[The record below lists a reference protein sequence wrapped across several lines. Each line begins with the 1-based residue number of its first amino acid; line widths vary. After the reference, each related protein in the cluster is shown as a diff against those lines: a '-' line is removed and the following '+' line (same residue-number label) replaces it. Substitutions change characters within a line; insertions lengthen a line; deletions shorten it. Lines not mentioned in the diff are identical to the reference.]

1 MLQYKEQVQ
10 QLDCGLAVVQ
20 MIHYYFYDEWISIAL
35 LKSNV
40 NYSAEGINILELTNL
55 SEKFGFLIESYQGS
69 FEQLTQINL
78 NQPIIS
84 LIRNESFLHYIVI
97 DKIKNDYVIYYDP
110 ISGRKKVSWND
121 FKKIYTGI
129 IITATKTSYQSSK
142 ENQIIKLFQLDFI
155 KESIWLSVVSIII
168 VALSFV
174 ATFYF
179 KIVLDQIIPSQLK
192 EQFIWITF
200 FFILVFV
207 IKMLMSLTKKWFIH
221 HIELKY
227 NAIFIQ
233 KYLDKINNVK
243 WLKINQFNE
252 SMHLKNIDLL
262 TKVISF
268 KANYL
273 FTSISQGFC
282 LIFATAI
289 LLSLDSTIFF
299 ITLISSCLIIGTTI
313 LFQNHFKHLEKI
325 AIENSINFQKSFLNI
340 IASIDQYKIN
350 SIRHFLKNN
359 FDEKLLKSIEI
370 SNKNFN
376 YQSVYS
382 FIISS
387 IENIIPFVIVI
398 ISILQIWEN
407 HLSVGQ
413 LILFMSIFN
422 FFIDPMK
429 MFTSMLIEIPIN
441 KQYIDNLNAFFL
453 SEEENKNL
461 EGNQIDKI
469 KEIKIEKIN
478 FSFVEGKPILKI
490 PELLID
496 QNYHLVGQNGSGKS
510 TLLKMIATLI
520 NVDGLS
526 FNGKLIDFYNLEN
539 LRNQICYIAN
549 DEYIPSCTVYQ
560 YLTNNIKNKT
570 DIFLESVE
578 QYKLLDLFEK
588 MNLQLSDHL
597 DSNAKNLSAGQKQF
611 LLLMKLFSGNYSLVL
626 LDEAFENL
634 DFNILEDLQ
643 KILKK
648 RLQNNLVLEISHR
661 KNYLFDA
668 KELDCE
674 QFK

>member
-69 FEQLTQINL
+69 FEQLSQINL

-110 ISGRKKVSWND
+110 VSGRKKVSWSD
-121 FKKIYTGI
+121 FEEIYTGI
-129 IITATKTSYQSSK
+129 IITATKTSYQRSK

-168 VALSFV
+168 VMLSFV

-252 SMHLKNIDLL
+252 SIHLKNIDLL

-282 LIFATAI
+282 LLFATAI

-325 AIENSINFQKSFLNI
+325 SIENSINFQKSFLNI

-382 FIISS
+382 FIITS

-407 HLSVGQ
+407 HLSIGQ

-441 KQYIDNLNAFFL
+441 KQYIDNLNSFFL

-478 FSFVEGKPILKI
+478 FAFVEGKPILKI

-496 QNYHLVGQNGSGKS
+496 QNYHLIGQNGSGKS

-611 LLLMKLFSGNYSLVL
+611 LLLMKLFSGNYSLIL

-643 KILKK
+643 TVLKK
-648 RLQNNLVLEISHR
+648 RLENNLVLEISHR

>member
-20 MIHYYFYDEWISIAL
+20 MIHHYFYDNWISISL
-35 LKSNV
+35 LKANV
-40 NYSAEGINILELTNL
+40 NYSSEGINLLELTNL

-69 FEQLTQINL
+69 FKQLTKINL

-84 LIRNESFLHYIVI
+84 LIRNDVFLHYIVI
-97 DKIKNDYVIYYDP
+97 DKIKNNYVIYYDP
-110 ISGRKKVSWND
+110 VSGRKKVSWDD
-121 FKKIYTGI
+121 FEKIYTGI
-129 IITATKTSYQSSK
+129 IITATKTSYKNSK
-142 ENQIIKLFQLDFI
+142 ENQTIKLFQLDFI

-168 VALSFV
+168 VVLSFV

-179 KIVLDQIIPSQLK
+179 KIILDQIIPSQLK
-192 EQFIWITF
+192 DQFIWITF
-200 FFILVFV
+200 FFILVFI
-207 IKMLMSLTKKWFIH
+207 IKTLMSLTKKWFIH

-233 KYLDKINNVK
+233 KYLDKINSVK

-262 TKVISF
+262 VKVVNF

-325 AIENSINFQKSFLNI
+325 AIENSVNFQKSFLNI

-350 SIRHFLKNN
+350 SIKHFLKNN
-359 FDEKLLKSIEI
+359 FDENLLKNIEI
-370 SNKNFN
+370 NNKNFN
-376 YQSVYS
+376 YQNVYS

-398 ISILQIWEN
+398 ISIFQIWEN
-407 HLSVGQ
+407 HLSIGQ

-441 KQYIDNLNAFFL
+441 KQYVDNLNAFFT

-496 QNYHLVGQNGSGKS
+496 QNYHLIGQNGSGKS

-570 DIFLESVE
+570 DIFLESIE

-643 KILKK
+643 TVLKK
-648 RLQNNLVLEISHR
+648 RLENNLVLEISHR